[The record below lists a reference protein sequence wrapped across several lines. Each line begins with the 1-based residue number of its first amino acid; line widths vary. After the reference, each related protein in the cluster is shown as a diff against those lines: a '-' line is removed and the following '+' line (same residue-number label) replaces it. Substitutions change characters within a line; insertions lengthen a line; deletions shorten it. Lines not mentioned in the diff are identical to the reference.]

1 MSSIHKATFF
11 PVEELIFNLGLKSLK
26 QFWWVAQKTL
36 SSSLFTGAK
45 TQLR

>member
-11 PVEELIFNLGLKSLK
+11 PVEELIFNL
-26 QFWWVAQKTL
+26 AQKTL

-45 TQLR
+45 TELR